1 MIAYNPVWI
10 QNLFTRQWAQQAFH
24 EDGLNKEELDNISTK
39 YPVLFYTPNF
49 FIRVGLIILTAIIC
63 LFSFALLVLVFVN
76 SIQNAIGGLAI
87 FYSILTYAAL
97 EYMVKTKRHFQSG
110 VDDAL
115 LWIFSGALFAG
126 INYVYGAGDIA
137 NCAIIFIISFYC
149 LLRFADRLM
158 SVVCYVSL
166 LCIFFFSCVTPGAAA
181 KALVP
186 FVMMAVSAIVYLF
199 VRRGKK
205 LEINMLYSDCL
216 QVISISA
223 LISFYISGNYFVVR
237 ELSNEMFNLRLADT
251 ESIPFGWVFWFFTVA
266 IPVLYISR
274 GIQKKDNVL
283 LRVGLL
289 FVAAIVFTVRYY
301 YAILSVEAL
310 MAAGGIAL
318 MLISYSL
325 SRYFK
330 APRYGFTILEV
341 ASAQTPGKTQ
351 IESIIIA
358 QAFTGPATPADV
370 TKFGGGSFG
379 GGGASGGF

>member
-39 YPVLFYTPNF
+39 YPVPFYTPNF

-181 KALVP
+181 KVLVP

-237 ELSNEMFNLRLADT
+237 ELSNKMFNLRLADT

-330 APRYGFTILEV
+330 APRYGFTNLEV
-341 ASAQTPGKTQ
+341 ASAETQGKMQ
-351 IESIIIA
+351 IESILIA
-358 QAFTGPATPADV
+358 QTFTGPATPADV